1 MNSLEKSKM
10 PEHWVVNASPII
22 VLAKINQQ
30 DILLALADEIVVP
43 QAVVDEI
50 NAGPTSD
57 PARIFLASSPL
68 PIVKVNVNPIIQ
80 AWDLGSGETAVLS
93 YAFERKGWKAVIDDG
108 AARRCA
114 QALDIPMIGA
124 LGVIL
129 KARQTRLIP
138 EAAPL
143 LKALRDQGFR
153 LDDRIIR
160 QALKQLTGEEW
171 P

>member
-1 MNSLEKSKM
+1 MSER
-10 PEHWVVNASPII
+10 WVVNASPII
-22 VLAKINQQ
+22 ALAKIDQQ
-30 DILLALADEIVVP
+30 DILLALADEIVAP

-50 NAGPTSD
+50 NAGPTDD
-57 PARIFLASSPL
+57 PARRFLASSPL
-68 PIVKVNVNPIIQ
+68 PAIKVAVNPIIQ

-93 YAFERKGWKAVIDDG
+93 YAFEQRDWKAVIDDG

-114 QALDIPMIGA
+114 RALDIPMIGT

-129 KARQTRLIP
+129 KAWKAQLFP

-153 LDDRIIR
+153 LDDQVIR
-160 QALKQLTGEEW
+160 QALKKVTGEDW